1 MNQIKQTV
9 MRNRMARHG
18 ARARPELHAY
28 RPDYLAIYAN
38 LHAAHQKIALSRSI
52 DFLWDLMTE
61 REKLV
66 LLRLLRASARLR
78 ANLENIDAGE
88 NLPTLLKDVSD
99 TDTGRHVIVAKQTLR
114 IMRARRLGSLN
125 WKTNDFLRHL
135 ARSLNLRDEECRFL
149 YGLCLLE
156 MSPISSSLAYVARS
170 EAEFAR
176 FCSMALSM
184 KNNQIIAFCTPGSRL
199 LSSGLVQHGSD
210 SVRLGEDLLD
220 GFRGDLSIQQ
230 FITRRYTIDHDA
242 VFDLKSFD
250 YPQEPMQ
257 IAEALLRSETPCNIL
272 LYGKP
277 GTGKTE
283 LARALIRA
291 STRQI
296 MLVEPKETNRHEN
309 RLTRV
314 QLASYFSHESV
325 LVVDEA
331 EDILNTE
338 SRDRDALKM
347 GLPTKSLLNTFL
359 DQCSAKI
366 IWIVNDFGG
375 IHESTLRRFH
385 FKMHFD
391 GLSLKQRTHA
401 LDLILS
407 KHQETELL
415 AEPFVKNIVQ
425 DDFITPG
432 ILNQV
437 IESYSA
443 TKHLLPELP
452 PQKVIPILVSSHK
465 PDQQKGLAPKV
476 PNEYYSREIL
486 NVSGDIGSL
495 LDTAKKFSLLNP
507 ESLNGLNILL
517 HGLPGTGKTEFV
529 RHVAA
534 ECGVDLILKRG
545 SDLLSMFVGG
555 TEANIGAAF
564 REAEKSRSI
573 LLIDEADTFFM
584 PRESAQRSWE
594 ISQTNEFLNQMENH
608 KTLVFCCTNFLSNFD
623 TAAMRRFHFKLE
635 FKPMLPERRVGFFLN
650 YFDSLL
656 STRAPESELAEHL
669 NALPKL
675 TPGDFKAVK
684 LRYSFRN
691 ANSVGWE
698 ELVRELAEE
707 CKYKPSPNSKPIGF

>member
-1 MNQIKQTV
+1 MNTIKQYF
-9 MRNRMARHG
+9 MELKMATEEKKDRSDIHNY
-18 ARARPELHAY
+18 RA
-28 RPDYLAIYAN
+28 DYLGIYAN
-38 LHAAHQKIALSRSI
+38 LVAAHQKVTLSRSV
-52 DFLWDLMTE
+52 DFLWDLMTG
-61 REKLV
+61 REKSI
-66 LLRLLRASARLR
+66 LLRLLRAPARMQ
-78 ANLENIDAGE
+78 ANQDSVDAGE
-88 NLPTLLKDVSD
+88 NLPTLLKDVSN
-99 TDTGRHVIVAKQTLR
+99 TDTGRQVIVAKQMLR
-114 IMRARRLGSLN
+114 IMRAKRSDSLN
-125 WKTNDFLRHL
+125 WITNDFLRHL

-156 MSPISSSLAYVARS
+156 MSPISSSLAYVASS

-184 KNNQIIAFCTPGSRL
+184 KDNQIIAFCTPGSRL
-199 LSSGLVQHGSD
+199 LSSGLIRHGSD

-220 GFRGDLSIQQ
+220 GFRGYLSIQQ

-250 YPQEPMQ
+250 YPRELMQ

-291 STRQI
+291 SARQI
-296 MLVEPKETNRHEN
+296 MLVEPKETKRHEN

-325 LVVDEA
+325 IVVDEA

-338 SRDRDALKM
+338 SRDRDALEM

-366 IWIVNDFGG
+366 IWIVNDFSG
-375 IHESTLRRFH
+375 IHESTMRRFH
-385 FKMHFD
+385 FKMRFD
-391 GLSLKQRTHA
+391 ALSLKQRTHA
-401 LDLILS
+401 LSLILA
-407 KHQETELL
+407 KHHETELL
-415 AEPFVKNIVQ
+415 AEPFIKKITQ

-432 ILNQV
+432 ILNRV
-437 IESYSA
+437 VESYSA
-443 TKHLLPELP
+443 TKHLLCDLP
-452 PQKVIPILVSSHK
+452 PQKVIPLLIASHK
-465 PDQQKGLAPKV
+465 LDQRKALAPKAGS
-476 PNEYYSREIL
+476 EFYSRDIL
-486 NVSGDIGSL
+486 NVSGNIDAVIE
-495 LDTAKKFSLLNP
+495 TARKFFFTNADAV
-507 ESLNGLNILL
+507 NGLNILL

-529 RHVAA
+529 RHIAA

-555 TEANIGAAF
+555 TEANIARAF
-564 REAEKSRSI
+564 RDAEASQSI

-584 PRESAQRSWE
+584 PRESAQHSWE

-635 FKPMLPERRVGFFLN
+635 FRPMLPERRAAFFLK
-650 YFDSLL
+650 YFESLL
-656 STRAPESELAEHL
+656 SSRVPASELAKHL

-684 LRYSFRN
+684 LRYSFRD
-691 ANSVGWE
+691 ANSVGWQ
-698 ELVRELAEE
+698 ELVRELADE
-707 CKYKPSPNSKPIGF
+707 CKYKSRTNTNPIGF